1 MGESKVRHLVLKRVS
16 DKSSHLALCDEE
28 TGIPLAGLTAV
39 KMNCSVFEGP
49 ATITA
54 TFDVGGPQG
63 IRLVGDEPRGG
74 GRARACWSVYPVCQP
89 LLVLPP

>member
-1 MGESKVRHLVLKRVS
+1 
-16 DKSSHLALCDEE
+16 
-28 TGIPLAGLTAV
+28 LTAV

-63 IRLVGDEPRGG
+63 IRLVGDEPRQKV
-74 GRARACWSVYPVCQP
+74 WSAKET
-89 LLVLPP
+89 

>member
-1 MGESKVRHLVLKRVS
+1 MSESKVRHLVLKRVS

-28 TGIPLAGLTAV
+28 TGIPLAGLTSV
-39 KMNCSVFEGP
+39 KMNCSIFEGP

-63 IRLVGDEPRGG
+63 IRLVGDEPRQKVWG
-74 GRARACWSVYPVCQP
+74 AKET
-89 LLVLPP
+89 